1 MKKYILFFA
10 LIFAIYI
17 NISVTLYTQVFK
29 PFRKLYT
36 IQTEKFEIIFPIES
50 RRTAEN
56 LAKVAD
62 DIYEKY
68 SKILNSTVRGKI
80 PITITPD
87 FNMFNSAAMIIPSSS
102 IILYD
107 TNMDENF
114 TSYNN
119 NFEGVFIHELTH
131 LLTMA
136 SENTGLATKVM
147 GNWASFVHINAMPF
161 MIEGAPVSMES
172 FTGFGRANDPLIKQR
187 LRQDIFEGNF
197 RTPIQASYVWTKMPY
212 GNVYYEYGGLF
223 SKYLQDRFGM
233 EKYNEFWNRMQTRL
247 HFSFLIYNSGVY
259 GAFKKVYGIKF
270 TEIWSDFQN
279 YLVLTDIN
287 PSEELRVNDKETFI
301 NDIASYNDT
310 LYYIDGDIGA
320 LYSYKENRN
329 SENNKKDLKLE
340 FLIDRGSESLDISKD
355 GSNALIVSYMYNGGL
370 YKYIIKEYDLNKK
383 IRTKRK
389 WFDLQYARYFRNG
402 IIGISKDLHNSVLVY
417 INENNEKEIL
427 LQANDNF
434 GYGFPAVI
442 DDNNIALIVTENGI
456 KHIAIFNY
464 NNKTLKY
471 IDTKD
476 NTLNYVRYLK
486 YSNNKLLFSYN
497 NNDRF
502 YKLGEI
508 DLNNNSIKLYTKDYS
523 GGVFAAVYAGE
534 SIYYKGRFS
543 EFDRLM
549 KYTNNSSITKNFTY
563 TDKTINKYEF
573 TPQMEL
579 GNYNAFKYFKP
590 WSMWIPLPQ
599 INDTFPFLVNGLGIL
614 SVVASPSANNLAL
627 IWLGYDIPS
636 KFLQTELT
644 VTSFSMLYPLYFG
657 FKSDV
662 VYSTHNYWRLNTY
675 LAMQFVINTES
686 DKVHFLLEPSISGA
700 LFSEFVNPQT
710 NTSSAFTWKY
720 SSWTFNVSLKASMI
734 FRVQTDKPYRGDLVN
749 ITIYPT
755 YSIKYNKFAIDFSTK
770 FQTRYVPIRA
780 SFYGS
785 YAFAT
790 NTAFDGSSTV
800 FGAREVKAPEEFY
813 SYVKNKKYK
822 SNYFLGGDVEL
833 LGYLSSHFNL
843 SHIYFDNFFASLSYR
858 FAYYSK
864 EYMHSAALKVGF
876 DASIPVSGYQN
887 IVTGEPYLLLALRLP
902 TSLDKS
908 VIQNYP
914 TLNDIYIGFGFQ
926 MSW

>member
-1 MKKYILFFA
+1 MKKLFLYFILLVIIA
-10 LIFAIYI
+10 A
-17 NISVTLYTQVFK
+17 NLYPQVFK

-36 IQTEKFEIIFPIES
+36 IQTKKFEIIFPIES

-68 SKILNSTVRGKI
+68 SKILNSTAAGKI

-87 FNMFNSAAMIIPSSS
+87 INMFNSMAMIIPYSSL
-102 IILYD
+102 ILYD
-107 TNMDENF
+107 TNMDESL

-119 NFEGVFIHELTH
+119 NFETVFIHELTH
-131 LLTMA
+131 LLSMA
-136 SENTGLATKVM
+136 SENTGLATKVL

-161 MIEGAPVSMES
+161 MIEGGPVSMES
-172 FTGFGRANDPLIKQR
+172 LTGFGRANDPLVKQR

-197 RTPIQASYVWTKMPY
+197 RTPIQTSYVWTKSPY

-233 EKYNEFWNRMQTRL
+233 EKYTEFWNRMQTKL
-247 HFSFLIYNSGVY
+247 HFSFLVYNSGVY

-270 TEIWSDFQN
+270 IEAWADFQN
-279 YLVLTDIN
+279 SLALENVN
-287 PSEELRVNDKETFI
+287 PSEELIANDKETFI
-301 NDIASYNDT
+301 NDINSYDDT
-310 LYYIDGDIGA
+310 VYYIDGDIGA
-320 LYSYKENRN
+320 LYSYKEKRN
-329 SENNKKDLKLE
+329 NQNNKKDLKLE
-340 FLIDRGSESLDISKD
+340 FLIDQGSKSLDISKD
-355 GSNALIVSYMYNGGL
+355 GNYALIVSYMFNGGL
-370 YKYIIKEYDLNKK
+370 YKYIVKEYDLNKK
-383 IRTKRK
+383 TRTKRK
-389 WFDLQYARYFRNG
+389 WFDMQYARYFKNG
-402 IIGISKDLHNSVLVY
+402 IIGISKDLHNSILVY
-417 INENNEKEIL
+417 INENNKKEIL

-434 GYGFPAVI
+434 GYSSPAVI

-464 NNKTLKY
+464 NNKSLRY

-476 NTLNYVRYLK
+476 NTLNYVRTLR

-508 DLNNNSIKLYTKDYS
+508 DLNNNQMKLYTKDYS
-523 GGVFAAVYAGE
+523 GGVLSPTYANG
-534 SIYYKGRFS
+534 SIYYRGRFS

-549 KYTNNSSITKNFTY
+549 KYSDNESVTKNFAY

-573 TPQMEL
+573 NPQMEL
-579 GNYNAFKYFKP
+579 GNYNGFKYFKP
-590 WSMWIPLPQ
+590 WAMWVPLPQ
-599 INDTFPFLVNGLGIL
+599 LNDTFPFFINGLGIL
-614 SVVASPSANNLAL
+614 SVVASPSSDNMAL

-636 KFLQTELT
+636 NFLQTELT
-644 VTSFSMLYPLYFG
+644 ITSYKMLYPLYFD
-657 FKSDV
+657 FKSDI
-662 VYSTHNYWRLNTY
+662 VYSTYNYWRLNSY
-675 LAMQFVINTES
+675 IAMQFMLNTES
-686 DKVHFLLEPSISGA
+686 DKLYFMLEPTVSGA

-710 NTSSAFTWKY
+710 NTSTAFTWKY
-720 SSWTFNVSLKASMI
+720 SSWTLNISLKASMI
-734 FRVQTDKPYRGDLVN
+734 FRVQTDKSYRDDLVN
-749 ITIYPT
+749 LTVIPK
-755 YSIKYNKFAIDFSTK
+755 YSIRYNKFAIDFSTK

-785 YAFAT
+785 YAFDT
-790 NTAFDGSSTV
+790 NTAFDGASTV
-800 FGAREVKAPEEFY
+800 FGSSEVSAPEEFY
-813 SYVKNKKYK
+813 AYVENKKYK

-887 IVTGEPYLLLALRLP
+887 IVTGEPYILLALRLP
-902 TSLDKS
+902 TTLDKN
-908 VIQNYP
+908 IIGNYP
-914 TLNDIYIGFGFQ
+914 TLNDLYIGFGLQ

>member
-1 MKKYILFFA
+1 MKKLFLYFILIVIIA
-10 LIFAIYI
+10 A
-17 NISVTLYTQVFK
+17 NLYPQVFK
-29 PFRKLYT
+29 PFRKLHT
-36 IQTEKFEIIFPIES
+36 IQTKKFEIIFPIES

-68 SKILNSTVRGKI
+68 SKILNSTVAGKI

-87 FNMFNSAAMIIPSSS
+87 INMFNSMAMIIPYSSL
-102 IILYD
+102 ILYD
-107 TNMDENF
+107 TNMDESL

-119 NFEGVFIHELTH
+119 NFETVFIHELTH
-131 LLTMA
+131 LLSMA
-136 SENTGLATKVM
+136 SENTGLAAKVL

-161 MIEGAPVSMES
+161 MIEGGPVSMES
-172 FTGFGRANDPLIKQR
+172 LTGFGRANDPLVKQR

-197 RTPIQASYVWTKMPY
+197 RTPIQASYVWTKSPY

-233 EKYNEFWNRMQTRL
+233 EKYTEFWKKMQTSL
-247 HFSFLIYNSGVY
+247 SFSFLIYNSGVY
-259 GAFKKVYGIKF
+259 GAFKKVYGMKF
-270 TEIWSDFQN
+270 TEVWADFQN
-279 YLVLTDIN
+279 SLALENVN
-287 PSEELRVNDKETFI
+287 PSEELMVNDKETFI
-301 NDIASYNDT
+301 NDIYSYNNT
-310 LYYIDGDIGA
+310 VYYIDGDIGA
-320 LYSYKENRN
+320 LYSYKEKRN
-329 SENNKKDLKLE
+329 NQNNKKDLKLE
-340 FLIDRGSESLDISKD
+340 FLIDQGSESLDISKD
-355 GSNALIVSYMYNGGL
+355 GNNALIVSYMFNGGL
-370 YKYIIKEYDLNKK
+370 YKYIVKEYDLNKK
-383 IRTKRK
+383 TRTKRK
-389 WFDLQYARYFRNG
+389 WFDMQYARYFRNG
-402 IIGISKDLHNSVLVY
+402 IIGISKDLHNSILVY
-417 INENNEKEIL
+417 INENGEKEIL

-434 GYGFPAVI
+434 GYSSPTVI

-464 NNKTLKY
+464 NNKSLRY

-476 NTLNYVRYLK
+476 NTLNYVRTLR
-486 YSNNKLLFSYN
+486 YSNNKVLFSYN
-497 NNDRF
+497 NNDKF

-508 DLNNNSIKLYTKDYS
+508 DLNNNQMKLYTKDYS
-523 GGVFAAVYAGE
+523 GGVLSPTYANGSVY
-534 SIYYKGRFS
+534 YRGRFS

-549 KYTNNSSITKNFTY
+549 KYSDNTSVTKNFTY

-579 GNYNAFKYFKP
+579 GNYNGFKYFKP
-590 WSMWIPLPQ
+590 WTMWIPLPQ
-599 INDTFPFLVNGLGIL
+599 ISDTFPFFINGLGIL
-614 SVVASPSANNLAL
+614 SITASPSADNITS

-636 KFLQTELT
+636 NFLQTELT
-644 VTSFSMLYPLYFG
+644 VTSYSMLYPLYFG

-662 VYSTHNYWRLNTY
+662 VYSTYNYWRLNSY
-675 LAMQFVINTES
+675 LSMQFMLNTES
-686 DKVHFLLEPSISGA
+686 DKLYFMLEPSISGA
-700 LFSEFVNPQT
+700 LFSEFIDPQT

-720 SSWTFNVSLKASMI
+720 SSWTLNVSLKASMI
-734 FRVQTDKPYRGDLVN
+734 FRVQTDKPYRDDLVN
-749 ITIYPT
+749 LTVIPK
-755 YSIKYNKFAIDFSTK
+755 YSIRYNKFAIDFSTK

-785 YAFAT
+785 YAFDT
-790 NTAFDGSSTV
+790 NAAFDGDSTV
-800 FGAREVKAPEEFY
+800 FSSSEVSAPEEFY
-813 SYVKNKKYK
+813 AYVKDKKYK
-822 SNYFLGGDVEL
+822 ANYFLGGDVEL

-887 IVTGEPYLLLALRLP
+887 VVTGEPYILLALRLP
-902 TSLDKS
+902 TTLDKS
-908 VIQNYP
+908 VIGNYP
-914 TLNDIYIGFGFQ
+914 TLNDLYIGFGLQ

>member
-1 MKKYILFFA
+1 MKKLFLYFILLVIIA
-10 LIFAIYI
+10 A
-17 NISVTLYTQVFK
+17 NLYPQVFK

-36 IQTEKFEIIFPIES
+36 IQTKKFEIIFPIES

-87 FNMFNSAAMIIPSSS
+87 INMFNSMAMIIPYSSL
-102 IILYD
+102 ILYD
-107 TNMDENF
+107 TNMDENL

-119 NFEGVFIHELTH
+119 NFETVFIHELTH
-131 LLTMA
+131 LLSMA

-161 MIEGAPVSMES
+161 MIEGGPVSMES
-172 FTGFGRANDPLIKQR
+172 LTGFGRANDPLVKQR

-197 RTPIQASYVWTKMPY
+197 RTPIQASYVWTKSPY

-233 EKYNEFWNRMQTRL
+233 EKYTEFWKKMQTSL
-247 HFSFLIYNSGVY
+247 SFSFLIYNSGVY
-259 GAFKKVYGIKF
+259 GAFKKVYGMKF
-270 TEIWSDFQN
+270 TEVWADFQN
-279 YLVLTDIN
+279 SLALENVN
-287 PSEELRVNDKETFI
+287 PSEELMVNDKETFI
-301 NDIASYNDT
+301 NDVNSYNDT
-310 LYYIDGDIGA
+310 VYYIDNDIGA
-320 LYSYKENRN
+320 LYSYKEKRN
-329 SENNKKDLKLE
+329 NQNNKKDLKLE
-340 FLIDRGSESLDISKD
+340 FLIDQGSESLDISKD
-355 GSNALIVSYMYNGGL
+355 GNYVLIVSYMFNGGL
-370 YKYIIKEYDLNKK
+370 YKYIVKEYDLNKRT
-383 IRTKRK
+383 RTKRK
-389 WFDLQYARYFRNG
+389 LFDMQYARYFKNG
-402 IIGISKDLHNSVLVY
+402 IIGISKDLHNSILVY

-434 GYGFPAVI
+434 GYSSPAVI

-464 NNKTLKY
+464 NNKSLRY

-476 NTLNYVRYLK
+476 NTLNYVRTLR

-497 NNDRF
+497 NNNRF

-508 DLNNNSIKLYTKDYS
+508 DLNNNQMKLYTKDYS
-523 GGVFAAVYAGE
+523 GGVLSPTYANG
-534 SIYYKGRFS
+534 SIYYRGRFS

-549 KYTNNSSITKNFTY
+549 KYSDNTSVTKNFAY

-573 TPQMEL
+573 TPQMDL
-579 GNYNAFKYFKP
+579 GNYNGFIYFKP
-590 WSMWIPLPQ
+590 WAMWVPLPQ
-599 INDTFPFLVNGLGIL
+599 INDSFPFLINGLGIL
-614 SVVASPSANNLAL
+614 SVVASPSADNLAL

-636 KFLQTELT
+636 NFLQTELT
-644 VTSFSMLYPLYFG
+644 ITSFKLLYPLYFG
-657 FKSDV
+657 FKSDI
-662 VYSTHNYWRLNTY
+662 VYSTYNYWRLNSY
-675 LAMQFVINTES
+675 IAMQFILNTES
-686 DKVHFLLEPSISGA
+686 DKLYFMLEPSVSGA
-700 LFSEFVNPQT
+700 LFSEFVNPKT
-710 NTSSAFTWKY
+710 NTSPAFNWKY
-720 SSWTFNVSLKASMI
+720 SSYTVNLSLKASMI
-734 FRVQTDKPYRGDLVN
+734 FRVQTDKPYRDDLVN
-749 ITIYPT
+749 LTVIPK
-755 YSIKYNKFAIDFSTK
+755 YSIRYNKFAVDFSTK

-785 YAFAT
+785 YAFGT

-800 FGAREVKAPEEFY
+800 FGSSEVKAPEEFY

-822 SNYFLGGDVEL
+822 ANYFLGGDVEL

-864 EYMHSAALKVGF
+864 DYMHSAALKVGF

-887 IVTGEPYLLLALRLP
+887 VITGEPYILLALRLP

-908 VIQNYP
+908 VIGNYP
-914 TLNDIYIGFGFQ
+914 TLNDLYIGFGLQ

>member
-1 MKKYILFFA
+1 MKKLFLYFILLVIIA
-10 LIFAIYI
+10 A
-17 NISVTLYTQVFK
+17 NLYPQVFK

-36 IQTEKFEIIFPIES
+36 IQTKKFEIIFPIES

-87 FNMFNSAAMIIPSSS
+87 INMFNSMAMIIPYSSL
-102 IILYD
+102 ILYD
-107 TNMDENF
+107 TNMDENL

-119 NFEGVFIHELTH
+119 NFETVFIHELTH
-131 LLTMA
+131 LLSMA
-136 SENTGLATKVM
+136 SENTGLATKVL

-161 MIEGAPVSMES
+161 MIEGGPVSMES
-172 FTGFGRANDPLIKQR
+172 LTGFGRANDPLVKQR

-197 RTPIQASYVWTKMPY
+197 RTPIQTSYVWTKSPY

-233 EKYNEFWNRMQTRL
+233 EKYAEFWKKMQTSL
-247 HFSFLIYNSGVY
+247 SFSFLIYNSGVY
-259 GAFKKVYGIKF
+259 GAFKKVYGMKF
-270 TEIWSDFQN
+270 TEVWADFQN
-279 YLVLTDIN
+279 SLALENVN
-287 PSEELRVNDKETFI
+287 PSEELIANDKETFI
-301 NDIASYNDT
+301 NDVNSYNDT
-310 LYYIDGDIGA
+310 VYYIDNDIGA
-320 LYSYKENRN
+320 LYSYKEKRN
-329 SENNKKDLKLE
+329 NQNNKKDLKLE
-340 FLIDRGSESLDISKD
+340 FLIDQGSESLDISKD
-355 GSNALIVSYMYNGGL
+355 GNYVLIVSYMFNGGL
-370 YKYIIKEYDLNKK
+370 YKYIVKEYDLNKRT
-383 IRTKRK
+383 RTKRK
-389 WFDLQYARYFRNG
+389 WFDMQYARYFKNG
-402 IIGISKDLHNSVLVY
+402 IIGISKDLHNSILVY

-434 GYGFPAVI
+434 GYSSPTVI

-456 KHIAIFNY
+456 RHIAIFNY
-464 NNKTLKY
+464 NNKSLRY

-476 NTLNYVRYLK
+476 NTLNYVRTLR

-508 DLNNNSIKLYTKDYS
+508 DLNNNQMKLYTKDYS
-523 GGVFAAVYAGE
+523 GGVLSPTYANG
-534 SIYYKGRFS
+534 SIYYRGRFS

-549 KYTNNSSITKNFTY
+549 KYSDNTSVTKNFTY

-573 TPQMEL
+573 TPQMDL
-579 GNYNAFKYFKP
+579 GNYNGFKYLKP
-590 WSMWIPLPQ
+590 WAMWVPLPQ
-599 INDTFPFLVNGLGIL
+599 INDSFPFLINGLGIL
-614 SVVASPSANNLAL
+614 SVVASPSADNLAL

-636 KFLQTELT
+636 NFLQTELT
-644 VTSFSMLYPLYFG
+644 VTSFKLLYPLYFD
-657 FKSDV
+657 FKSDI
-662 VYSTHNYWRLNTY
+662 VYSTYNYWRLNSY
-675 LAMQFVINTES
+675 LAMQFMLNTES
-686 DKVHFLLEPSISGA
+686 DKLYFMLEPSISGA

-710 NTSSAFTWKY
+710 NTSPAFNWKY
-720 SSWTFNVSLKASMI
+720 SSWTLNVSLKASMI
-734 FRVQTDKPYRGDLVN
+734 FRVQTDRPYRDDLVN
-749 ITIYPT
+749 LTVIPK
-755 YSIKYNKFAIDFSTK
+755 YSIRYNKFAIDFSTK

-785 YAFAT
+785 YAFDT
-790 NTAFDGSSTV
+790 NAAFDGASTV
-800 FGAREVKAPEEFY
+800 FSSSEVSAPEEFY
-813 SYVKNKKYK
+813 AYVKDKKYK
-822 SNYFLGGDVEL
+822 ANYFLGGDVEL

-887 IVTGEPYLLLALRLP
+887 VVTGEPYILLALRLP

-908 VIQNYP
+908 VIGNYP
-914 TLNDIYIGFGFQ
+914 TLNDLYIGFGLQ

>member
-1 MKKYILFFA
+1 MKKLFLSLLIIL
-10 LIFAIYI
+10 
-17 NISVTLYTQVFK
+17 ISCVSLYTQTFK
-29 PFRKLYT
+29 PFRKLHT

-80 PITITPD
+80 PVTITPD
-87 FNMFNSAAMIIPSSS
+87 FNLFNSAAMIIPYSSL
-102 IILYD
+102 ILYD
-107 TNMDENF
+107 TNLDENF
-114 TSYNN
+114 TSYSN
-119 NFEGVFIHELTH
+119 NFETVFIHELTH
-131 LLTMA
+131 LLSMA

-172 FTGFGRANDPLIKQR
+172 LTGFGRANDPLVKQR

-197 RTPIQASYVWTKMPY
+197 RTPIQASYVWTKSPY

-233 EKYNEFWNRMQTRL
+233 EKYNAFWNRMQTKL
-247 HFSFLIYNSGVY
+247 HFSFLVYNSGVY

-270 TEIWSDFQN
+270 TEAWADFQN
-279 YLVLTDIN
+279 SLALENVN
-287 PSEELRVNDKETFI
+287 PSEELIANNKETFI
-301 NDIASYNDT
+301 NDLHSYNDT
-310 LYYIDGDIGA
+310 VYYIDGDIGA
-320 LYSYKENRN
+320 LYSYKEKRN
-329 SENNKKDLKLE
+329 NENNKKDLKLE

-355 GSNALIVSYMYNGGL
+355 GNNALIVSVMFNGGL
-370 YKYIIKEYDLNKK
+370 YKYIVKEYDLNKK
-383 IRTKRK
+383 TRTKRK
-389 WFDLQYARYFRNG
+389 WFDMQYARYFRNG
-402 IIGISKDLHNSVLVY
+402 IIGISKDLHNSILVY
-417 INENNEKEIL
+417 INENGEKEIL

-434 GYGFPAVI
+434 GYSSPTVI

-464 NNKTLKY
+464 NNKSLRY

-476 NTLNYVRYLK
+476 NTLNHVRTLK
-486 YSNNKLLFSYN
+486 YSKGKLLFAYN

-508 DLNNNSIKLYTKDYS
+508 DLNNNQMKLYTKDYS
-523 GGVFAAVYAGE
+523 GGILSPVYAGNN
-534 SIYYKGRFS
+534 IYYKGRFS
-543 EFDRLM
+543 EYDRLM
-549 KYTNNSSITKNFTY
+549 KYSDNTSITKNFTY

-573 TPQMEL
+573 NPQMEL
-579 GNYNAFKYFKP
+579 GNYNPFKYIKP
-590 WSMWIPLPQ
+590 WAMWIPLPQ
-599 INDTFPFLVNGLGIL
+599 INDTFPFLLNGLGIL
-614 SVVASPSANNLAL
+614 SVVASPSSDNLAL

-636 KFLQTELT
+636 NFLQTELT
-644 VTSFSMLYPLYFG
+644 VTSYSLLYPLYFG

-662 VYSTHNYWRLNTY
+662 VYSTYNYWRLNTY
-675 LAMQFVINTES
+675 LAMQFLLNTES
-686 DKVHFLLEPSISGA
+686 DKLYFMLEPSISGA

-734 FRVQTDKPYRGDLVN
+734 FRVQTDKPYRDDLVN
-749 ITIYPT
+749 LTVIPK

-785 YAFAT
+785 YAFGT
-790 NTAFDGSSTV
+790 NTAFDGASTV
-800 FGAREVKAPEEFY
+800 FGSSEVSVPQEFY
-813 SYVKNKKYK
+813 AYVQSKKYK
-822 SNYFLGGDVEL
+822 DNYFIGGDFEL

-858 FAYYSK
+858 YAYYSK
-864 EYMHSAALKVGF
+864 EYMHSIALKAGF

-887 IVTGEPYLLLALRLP
+887 IVTGEPYILVALTLP
-902 TSLDKS
+902 TTLDKS
-908 VIQNYP
+908 VIGNYP
-914 TLNDIYIGFGFQ
+914 TLNNLYIGFGLQ

>member
-1 MKKYILFFA
+1 MKKLFLYFILLVIIA
-10 LIFAIYI
+10 A
-17 NISVTLYTQVFK
+17 NLYPQVFK

-36 IQTEKFEIIFPIES
+36 IQTKKFEIIFPIES

-62 DIYEKY
+62 YIYEKY

-87 FNMFNSAAMIIPSSS
+87 INMFNSMAMIIPYSSL
-102 IILYD
+102 ILYD
-107 TNMDENF
+107 TNMDENL

-119 NFEGVFIHELTH
+119 NFETVFIHELTH
-131 LLTMA
+131 LLSMA

-161 MIEGAPVSMES
+161 MIEGGPVSMES
-172 FTGFGRANDPLIKQR
+172 LTGFGRANDPLVKQR

-197 RTPIQASYVWTKMPY
+197 RTPIQASYVWTKSPY

-233 EKYNEFWNRMQTRL
+233 EKYTEFWKKMQTSL
-247 HFSFLIYNSGVY
+247 SFSFFIYNSGVY
-259 GAFKKVYGIKF
+259 GAFKKVYGMKF
-270 TEIWSDFQN
+270 TEVWADFQN
-279 YLVLTDIN
+279 SLALENVN
-287 PSEELRVNDKETFI
+287 PSEELMVNDKETFI
-301 NDIASYNDT
+301 NDVNSYNDT
-310 LYYIDGDIGA
+310 VYYIDNDIGA
-320 LYSYKENRN
+320 LYSYKEKRN
-329 SENNKKDLKLE
+329 NQNNKKDLKLE
-340 FLIDRGSESLDISKD
+340 FLIDQGSESLDISKD
-355 GSNALIVSYMYNGGL
+355 GNYVLIVSYMFNGGL
-370 YKYIIKEYDLNKK
+370 YKYIVKEYDLNKRT
-383 IRTKRK
+383 RTKRK
-389 WFDLQYARYFRNG
+389 WFDMQYARYFKNG
-402 IIGISKDLHNSVLVY
+402 IIGISKDLHNSILVY

-434 GYGFPAVI
+434 GYSSPAVI

-464 NNKTLKY
+464 NNKSLRY

-476 NTLNYVRYLK
+476 NTLNYVRTLR

-497 NNDRF
+497 NNNRF

-508 DLNNNSIKLYTKDYS
+508 DLNNNQMKLYTKDYS
-523 GGVFAAVYAGE
+523 GGVLSPTYANG
-534 SIYYKGRFS
+534 SIYYRGRFS

-549 KYTNNSSITKNFTY
+549 KYSDNTSVTKNFAY

-573 TPQMEL
+573 TPQMDL
-579 GNYNAFKYFKP
+579 GNYNGFKYFKP
-590 WSMWIPLPQ
+590 WAMWVPLPQ
-599 INDTFPFLVNGLGIL
+599 INDSFPFLINGLGIL
-614 SVVASPSANNLAL
+614 SVVASPSADNLAL

-636 KFLQTELT
+636 NFLQTELT
-644 VTSFSMLYPLYFG
+644 ITSFKLLYPLYFG
-657 FKSDV
+657 FKSDI
-662 VYSTHNYWRLNTY
+662 VYSTYNYWRLNSY
-675 LAMQFVINTES
+675 IAMQFILNTES
-686 DKVHFLLEPSISGA
+686 DKLYFMLEPSVSGA
-700 LFSEFVNPQT
+700 LFSEFVNPKT
-710 NTSSAFTWKY
+710 NTSPAFNWKY
-720 SSWTFNVSLKASMI
+720 SSYTVNLSLKASMI
-734 FRVQTDKPYRGDLVN
+734 FIVQTDKPYRDDLVN
-749 ITIYPT
+749 LTVIPK
-755 YSIKYNKFAIDFSTK
+755 YSIRYNKFAVDFSTK

-785 YAFAT
+785 YAFGT

-800 FGAREVKAPEEFY
+800 FGSSEVKAPEEFY

-822 SNYFLGGDVEL
+822 ANYFLGGDVEL

-864 EYMHSAALKVGF
+864 DYMHSAALKVGF

-887 IVTGEPYLLLALRLP
+887 VITGEPYILLALRLP

-908 VIQNYP
+908 VIGNYP
-914 TLNDIYIGFGFQ
+914 TLNDLYIGFGLQ

>member
-1 MKKYILFFA
+1 MKKLFLYFILIVIIA
-10 LIFAIYI
+10 A
-17 NISVTLYTQVFK
+17 NLYPQVFK

-36 IQTEKFEIIFPIES
+36 IQTKKFEIIFPIES

-87 FNMFNSAAMIIPSSS
+87 INMFNSMAMIIPYSSL
-102 IILYD
+102 ILYD
-107 TNMDENF
+107 TNMDENL

-119 NFEGVFIHELTH
+119 NFETVFIHELTH
-131 LLTMA
+131 LLSMA

-161 MIEGAPVSMES
+161 MIEGGPVSMES
-172 FTGFGRANDPLIKQR
+172 LTGFGRANDPLVKQR

-197 RTPIQASYVWTKMPY
+197 RTPIQASYVWTKNPY

-233 EKYNEFWNRMQTRL
+233 EKYTEFWKKMQTSL
-247 HFSFLIYNSGVY
+247 SFSFLIYNSGVY
-259 GAFKKVYGIKF
+259 GAFKKVYGMEF
-270 TEIWSDFQN
+270 TEVWSDFQN
-279 YLVLTDIN
+279 SLALENVN
-287 PSEELRVNDKETFI
+287 PSEELIANDKKTFI
-301 NDIASYNDT
+301 NDVNSYDDT
-310 LYYIDGDIGA
+310 VYYIDGDIGA
-320 LYSYKENRN
+320 LYSYKEKRN
-329 SENNKKDLKLE
+329 NQNNKKDLKLE
-340 FLIDRGSESLDISKD
+340 FLIDQGSESLDISKD
-355 GSNALIVSYMYNGGL
+355 GNNALIVSYMFNGGL
-370 YKYIIKEYDLNKK
+370 YKYIVKEYDLNKRT
-383 IRTKRK
+383 RTKRK
-389 WFDLQYARYFRNG
+389 WFDMQYARYFRNG
-402 IIGISKDLHNSVLVY
+402 IIGVSKDLHNSILVY

-434 GYGFPAVI
+434 GYSYPAVI
-442 DDNNIALIVTENGI
+442 DDNNIALIVTDNGV

-464 NNKTLKY
+464 NDKSLRY

-476 NTLNYVRYLK
+476 NTLNYVRTLR

-508 DLNNNSIKLYTKDYS
+508 DLNNNQMKLYTKDYS
-523 GGVFAAVYAGE
+523 GGVLSPTYANGSVY
-534 SIYYKGRFS
+534 YRGRFS

-549 KYTNNSSITKNFTY
+549 KYSDNTFITKNFAY
-563 TDKTINKYEF
+563 TGKTINKYEF

-579 GNYNAFKYFKP
+579 GNYNGFKYFKP
-590 WSMWIPLPQ
+590 WAMWIPLPQ
-599 INDTFPFLVNGLGIL
+599 ISDTFPFFINGLGIL
-614 SVVASPSANNLAL
+614 SVVASPSADNIAS

-636 KFLQTELT
+636 NFLQTELT
-644 VTSFSMLYPLYFG
+644 VTSFKLLYPLYFG
-657 FKSDV
+657 FKSDI
-662 VYSTHNYWRLNTY
+662 VYSTYNYWRLNSY
-675 LAMQFVINTES
+675 IAMQFMLNTES
-686 DKVHFLLEPSISGA
+686 DKLYFMLEPSVSGA

-710 NTSSAFTWKY
+710 NASAAFNWKY
-720 SSWTFNVSLKASMI
+720 SSWTLNVSLKASMI
-734 FRVQTDKPYRGDLVN
+734 FRVQTDKPYRDDLVN
-749 ITIYPT
+749 LTVIPK
-755 YSIKYNKFAIDFSTK
+755 YSIRYNKFAIDFSTK

-785 YAFAT
+785 YAFDT
-790 NTAFDGSSTV
+790 NTAFDGASTV
-800 FGAREVKAPEEFY
+800 FGSSEVKAPEEFY
-813 SYVKNKKYK
+813 SYVKDKKYK

-887 IVTGEPYLLLALRLP
+887 IVTGEPYILLALRLP

-908 VIQNYP
+908 IIGNYP
-914 TLNDIYIGFGFQ
+914 TLNDLYIGFGLQ